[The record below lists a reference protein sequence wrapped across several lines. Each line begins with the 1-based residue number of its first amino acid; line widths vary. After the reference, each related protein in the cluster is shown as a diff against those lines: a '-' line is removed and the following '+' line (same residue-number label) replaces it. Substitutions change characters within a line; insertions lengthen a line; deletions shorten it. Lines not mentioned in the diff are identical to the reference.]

1 MHSIGAGGGSV
12 AWMDDG
18 GLLRVGPHSAG
29 ADPGPACYD
38 RGGTRPTVTDAALAC
53 GYLDAAYFLGGRL
66 RLDGE
71 AARAAIG
78 REVADPLG
86 LSVEDAARAILAVA
100 DEAMVDAIREITVN
114 QGVDPRECLL
124 VAGGGAGG
132 FNAATVARELGCRA
146 ALVPRA
152 AATLSAVGA
161 QFSNLVADFSLS
173 AVMSTA
179 AFDAARAES
188 TLVQLD
194 RRLTAFAAELPTQD
208 SPEAMVERIF
218 AVEARYPDQVWDL
231 RVPVPFDDGHLAPEA
246 VDEIVTRFHD
256 LHRRTFAVSDDAS
269 PVECQQWTGS
279 VTVHLPKPSLVVRLG
294 GEESAEAS
302 LRDVWFDGRC
312 VQTRIVPGGHLKPG
326 DLVVGPAIVEE
337 VTTTIVLPPM
347 SSAEVTSVGS
357 YLITLQEGETIV

>member
-1 MHSIGAGGGSV
+1 
-12 AWMDDG
+12 
-18 GLLRVGPHSAG
+18 
-29 ADPGPACYD
+29 
-38 RGGTRPTVTDAALAC
+38 
-53 GYLDAAYFLGGRL
+53 
-66 RLDGE
+66 
-71 AARAAIG
+71 
-78 REVADPLG
+78 
-86 LSVEDAARAILAVA
+86 
-100 DEAMVDAIREITVN
+100 
-114 QGVDPRECLL
+114 
-124 VAGGGAGG
+124 
-132 FNAATVARELGCRA
+132 
-146 ALVPRA
+146 
-152 AATLSAVGA
+152 
-161 QFSNLVADFSLS
+161 
-173 AVMSTA
+173 MSTA

-312 VQTRIVPGGHLKPG
+312 VQTRIVSGGAPQAWRSRCRTCDRGGGHN
-326 DLVVGPAIVEE
+326 DHRAATDVVGRGHLE
-337 VTTTIVLPPM
+337 
-347 SSAEVTSVGS
+347 SAAT
-357 YLITLQEGETIV
+357 